1 MVICKRGCIVFEF
14 MSLEKIHF
22 IGLLTNVD
30 SSIVNIPLKH
40 GFNIKSF
47 SENEGCEFFSN
58 LESLPKIEV
67 GRRLFIEYPCL
78 NHIEKKI
85 YYISNSIENIETGIE
100 QPIIF
105 SPKIMEFDIKL
116 VHGYLSTRLRLMRL
130 FKEGNICMPFYYYY
144 YRIHND
150 KPIRLMGH
158 ETNRSITREAFTV
171 NDIEISDMKRFV
183 ETIEIPFKKPFLQLA
198 FENFELSY
206 QIQERQLSF
215 LSLMMSLETLFH
227 PSDHGELQYRISR
240 NVAVLLGKKDN
251 KASKTIFA
259 EVKELYDKRSRLVH
273 TGNKN
278 IVKENDLLQLRL
290 YVRES
295 IKEINSIGKDK
306 DDLLDLLNSRGFS

>member
-1 MVICKRGCIVFEF
+1 

-58 LESLPKIEV
+58 LSSLPKIEV
-67 GRRLFIEYPCL
+67 GRRMFIEYPCL
-78 NHIEKKI
+78 NHTEKKI
-85 YYISNSIENIETGIE
+85 YYVSNSIENIETGNE

-105 SPKIMEFDIKL
+105 SPKIMEFDTKL
-116 VHGYLSTRLRLMRL
+116 VHGYLFTHFRLMRL
-130 FKEGNICMPFYYYY
+130 FKEGNICMPFYFYF
-144 YRIHND
+144 RMLND
-150 KPIRLMGH
+150 KPKRLMGH
-158 ETNRSITREAFTV
+158 DANRFVTSEAFTI
-171 NDIEISDMKRFV
+171 NDVEIFNMEKLF

-198 FENFELSY
+198 FENYELSY
-206 QIQERQLSF
+206 QIQERHLSF

-227 PSDHGELQYRISR
+227 PSNHKGLRYSISR
-240 NVAVLLGKKDN
+240 NTAVLLGEKNDN
-251 KASKTIFA
+251 ESNKIFK
-259 EVKELYDKRSRLVH
+259 EVKELYSKRSELVH

-278 IVKENDLLQLRL
+278 IVKESDLLQLRH

-295 IKEINSIGKDK
+295 IKEINNIDKDK
-306 DDLLDLLNSRGFS
+306 EDLLDLLNTREFSS